1 MMKQLQVANYKKQN
15 NLSKSAFYFIICIL
29 FLSSCGFTPVYS
41 DKNVNITSELAN
53 IEISNIPNY
62 EGQYLRN
69 ALIDRFYLNARPS
82 NAKYILDISP
92 IKESTT
98 NLDITKNANATRTQ
112 LKLSTK
118 INLIDKQSGKIIFS
132 KNLNSISSYN
142 ILTSEFATRVSAK
155 NMRENTLDD
164 LARQIEI
171 QIGLYFKNIK

>member
-1 MMKQLQVANYKKQN
+1 MMKQLQVASYKKQN
-15 NLSKSAFYFIICIL
+15 SYSKSAFYFIICIL
-29 FLSSCGFTPVYS
+29 FLGSCGFTPIYS

-92 IKESTT
+92 IEESTK
-98 NLDITKNANATRTQ
+98 NLDITKSANVTRTQ
-112 LKLSTK
+112 LRLETSITLK
-118 INLIDKQSGKIIFS
+118 DKQSGKVILS
-132 KNLNSISSYN
+132 RDLSSISSYN

-164 LARQIEI
+164 LARQIEL
-171 QIGLYFKNIK
+171 QISLYLKR